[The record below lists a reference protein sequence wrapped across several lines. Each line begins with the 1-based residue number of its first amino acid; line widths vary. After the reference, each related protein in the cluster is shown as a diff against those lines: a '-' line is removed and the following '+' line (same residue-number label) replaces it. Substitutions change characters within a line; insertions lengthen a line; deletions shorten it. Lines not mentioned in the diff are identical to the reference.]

1 VVSPTISSGTH
12 SPYPLGS
19 APSTLTI
26 IFDGCCGICTR
37 MAHWLQARD
46 AIRRLRPLPSQQ
58 ADVVRVYGLSQEQVV
73 RELWAIDEADG
84 HHYSGA
90 AAVNRALQ
98 ALGGGWAVLAGLYRL
113 PPIRLLEDLGY
124 RWFADH
130 RAWFARWG
138 TRPACEDAGADCTG
152 DV

>member
-1 VVSPTISSGTH
+1 MQTGACALSPASKQMSSG
-12 SPYPLGS
+12 PMGS
-19 APSTLTI
+19 
-26 IFDGCCGICTR
+26 
-37 MAHWLQARD
+37 
-46 AIRRLRPLPSQQ
+46 LRNKSC
-58 ADVVRVYGLSQEQVV
+58 ASYGLSTK
-73 RELWAIDEADG
+73 RMDIAIEARPPC
-84 HHYSGA
+84 
-90 AAVNRALQ
+90 NRALQ

-138 TRPACEDAGADCTG
+138 TRPACEDSGADCTG